1 MTKEGSTSHGNWPHP
16 LSVGTWELAELYLY
30 DEMAFR
36 SGYCRVQ
43 SASIITEKKHFPFK
57 QRNQQPCTTRPEKKK
72 LSNHKTNK
80 YSAGFQEVWRGSN
93 KTVSIEV
100 VREHLCLLQPQFL
113 FMLLAFIHRPQ
124 EGIPTSGY
132 SQIIF
137 RTGGPNISHPAW
149 GRGSTHIWICF
160 QTTALSLRPR
170 DLKNWRQKFHRER
183 ERKLSRGVNR
193 PMMRKPPLVQCERL
207 FVEPEGRFPLRRGLS
222 FSAGPWGGG

>member
-1 MTKEGSTSHGNWPHP
+1 MVTGHI
-16 LSVGTWELAELYLY
+16 LYLLGP
-30 DEMAFR
+30 ESQQNFIFMMKWPLEVGIAEF
-36 SGYCRVQ
+36 RVQ
-43 SASIITEKKHFPFK
+43 ASLLRKSTFLSNRETNSHARQGPK
-57 QRNQQPCTTRPEKKK
+57 KKK

-149 GRGSTHIWICF
+149 GRGSTHI
-160 QTTALSLRPR
+160 
-170 DLKNWRQKFHRER
+170 
-183 ERKLSRGVNR
+183 
-193 PMMRKPPLVQCERL
+193 
-207 FVEPEGRFPLRRGLS
+207 
-222 FSAGPWGGG
+222 